1 VIINDKYRVW
11 EKYPDLVDAP
21 SDIREKLQRRKR
33 HKNVRYL
40 MFRLR
45 NAMEKNGGVIPSSFD
60 DGYPIP
66 PGFVDHFLTMEIG
79 IIELPTGQRA
89 RIVEG
94 RLRTPSEIGGFATFA
109 ERWDVD
115 EKLRVYSR
123 HRSVWQEWNATLRR
137 VVPILGEE

>member
-1 VIINDKYRVW
+1 MTVAEKHRVW
-11 EKYPDLVDAP
+11 ESYPDLPDALP
-21 SDIREKLQRRKR
+21 DMREQLQKRKR

-40 MFRLR
+40 LFRLR
-45 NAMEKNGGVIPSSFD
+45 HAVEKSGGAIPSKL
-60 DGYPIP
+60 DGVDLP
-66 PGFVDHFLTMEIG
+66 PGFVEHFLTSEIG
-79 IIELPTGQRA
+79 IVELPTGQRA

-115 EKLRVYSR
+115 SKLRLYSR